1 MGPFAEVWDH
11 SEHSGKRKSLAPGV
25 REGHSVLL
33 RLGQARYLAAI
44 SSDFCQVSWEGK
56 ELRKKRLKSG

>member
-1 MGPFAEVWDH
+1 MGPFAEVWERSKH
-11 SEHSGKRKSLAPGV
+11 WGERKSRSPGV
-25 REGHSVLL
+25 KEGRSALL
-33 RLGQARYLAAI
+33 QLRQARYLAAI